1 MKEEEI
7 KNTIK
12 VSVKTAWE
20 ELDAFSAVFGVKNDL
35 TNRQRTVWSTLDDL
49 WNKLYPG
56 EEY

>member
-1 MKEEEI
+1 MANNIKTIIKEEV
-7 KNTIK
+7 
-12 VSVKTAWE
+12 VSAWE
-20 ELDAFSAVFGVKNDL
+20 ELNAFTVLFGVDHDL